1 MVKKKKVSFIDTKTL
16 TDDEYNEKA
25 NVKVTNGTFSTKV
38 KKQLQYKFCHILK
51 QNFVMFPEYIYKSF
65 DIFTKIIIATI

>member
-1 MVKKKKVSFIDTKTL
+1 M
-16 TDDEYNEKA
+16 NEKA

-38 KKQLQYKFCHILK
+38 KKQLQHKLSHILK
-51 QNFVMFPEYIYKSF
+51 QNFVMFPEYIYKFF

>member
-1 MVKKKKVSFIDTKTL
+1 MVKKKKISFIDTKTL

-38 KKQLQYKFCHILK
+38 KKQLQHKFSHILK